1 MMAQIMRYHTLT
13 FLDDSFHRKLL
24 DVIKQLKWMLNEEA
38 RAKLN
43 WKREQ
48 PPKRSVLRPLETLH
62 NEQIFERV

>member
-38 RAKLN
+38 RAK
-43 WKREQ
+43 
-48 PPKRSVLRPLETLH
+48 
-62 NEQIFERV
+62 